1 MEIKSFIQ
9 IYGHQFDLFLQ
20 VLNISNVANW
30 LGEKLED
37 RDGFIPKTM
46 LSVPIFNGARDV
58 IGVAQLIN
66 KVRIVN
72 RRISHGIYGSA
83 YMTYCR

>member
-1 MEIKSFIQ
+1 M
-9 IYGHQFDLFLQ
+9 
-20 VLNISNVANW
+20 ANW

-72 RRISHGIYGSA
+72 RRILHAIEGSI
-83 YMTYCR
+83 MHRITKFSDFHINVEIDI

>member
-1 MEIKSFIQ
+1 M
-9 IYGHQFDLFLQ
+9 
-20 VLNISNVANW
+20 ANW

-72 RRISHGIYGSA
+72 RRILHAIFQIFISIA
-83 YMTYCR
+83 YHEIKFSIIFSLNI

>member
-1 MEIKSFIQ
+1 MNNENVL
-9 IYGHQFDLFLQ
+9 YFLMFVFTYQ

-66 KVRIVN
+66 KVRIV
-72 RRISHGIYGSA
+72 YGSNDQK
-83 YMTYCR
+83 MCK

>member
-1 MEIKSFIQ
+1 MN
-9 IYGHQFDLFLQ
+9 
-20 VLNISNVANW
+20 LNSVASW

-46 LSVPIFNGARDV
+46 LSFPIFNGQRDV

-66 KVRIVN
+66 KVRTDMKTI
-72 RRISHGIYGSA
+72 RH
-83 YMTYCR
+83 

>member
-1 MEIKSFIQ
+1 M
-9 IYGHQFDLFLQ
+9 Q
-20 VLNISNVANW
+20 VLNLSSVANW

-46 LSVPIFNGARDV
+46 LSLPIYNGQRDV

-66 KVRIVN
+66 KVILESQCVRN
-72 RRISHGIYGSA
+72 TLERGSPFNKI
-83 YMTYCR
+83 

>member
-1 MEIKSFIQ
+1 MFIST
-9 IYGHQFDLFLQ
+9 YK

-66 KVRIVN
+66 KV
-72 RRISHGIYGSA
+72 
-83 YMTYCR
+83 

>member
-1 MEIKSFIQ
+1 M
-9 IYGHQFDLFLQ
+9 
-20 VLNISNVANW
+20 
-30 LGEKLED
+30 GEKLED

-66 KVRIVN
+66 KVRIVERSN
-72 RRISHGIYGSA
+72 DQRIFFTVI
-83 YMTYCR
+83 

>member
-1 MEIKSFIQ
+1 MFVFT
-9 IYGHQFDLFLQ
+9 YQ

-66 KVRIVN
+66 KVRIVERSN
-72 RRISHGIYGSA
+72 DQRIFFTVI
-83 YMTYCR
+83 

>member
-1 MEIKSFIQ
+1 MEIKSYAQ
-9 IYGHQFDLFLQ
+9 IYGNRIDLFLQ

-72 RRISHGIYGSA
+72 
-83 YMTYCR
+83 

>member
-1 MEIKSFIQ
+1 M
-9 IYGHQFDLFLQ
+9 
-20 VLNISNVANW
+20 ANW

-72 RRISHGIYGSA
+72 RIILHAINYLFAKYLINSLLNLVKIG
-83 YMTYCR
+83 M

>member
-1 MEIKSFIQ
+1 MFVFT
-9 IYGHQFDLFLQ
+9 YQ

-66 KVRIVN
+66 KVRVVERSN
-72 RRISHGIYGSA
+72 DQRIFFTVISLKIAILS
-83 YMTYCR
+83 

>member
-1 MEIKSFIQ
+1 MFVSTYK
-9 IYGHQFDLFLQ
+9 

-66 KVRIVN
+66 KVRIV
-72 RRISHGIYGSA
+72 YGSNDQVNVFRMSREL
-83 YMTYCR
+83 YGK